1 MSRNFLAKHHQVSEQ
16 NLMDKANVSGP
27 VAGTINLTIGD
38 PDMVTDQ
45 RIIRDANPEQVKR
58 VVVNSPETREKVL
71 EVIGD
76 HIPEFKNKILL
87 CQSTNPHQSSRQDTG
102 CNENRTPLF
111 PVDGTPFKP

>member
-45 RIIRDANPEQVKR
+45 RIIRDAFED
-58 VVVNSPETREKVL
+58 VL
-71 EVIGD
+71 AGHTGYTHPQGD
-76 HIPEFKNKILL
+76 P
-87 CQSTNPHQSSRQDTG
+87 
-102 CNENRTPLF
+102 
-111 PVDGTPFKP
+111 